1 MRSIQLGFLACTL
14 ACTAAHATDREF
26 KDIVTAISDEFHA
39 KPTHIPLMGLVNM
52 VTYVARPAGT
62 KHIDIAVFENLDQN
76 ERSGADLAQSV
87 RRAVGGSW
95 RPFVQVYSHHP
106 GHEET
111 TFVYLRMEGHDCK
124 LLVTNIESNEATVVQ
139 LQLNPEALQKWML
152 SPRESAEH
160 HYGPRAQDKP
170 QSQDEP

>member
-1 MRSIQLGFLACTL
+1 MRFIQVGFLAL

-62 KHIDIAVFENLDQN
+62 KHIDIAVFENLDAH
-76 ERSGADLAQSV
+76 ERSGADMAQSV
-87 RRAVGGSW
+87 RRAVGSAW
-95 RPFVQVYSHHP
+95 RPFVQVHSNRS

-111 TFVYLRMEGHDCK
+111 TFVYMRMEGHDCK
-124 LLVTNIESNEATVVQ
+124 LLIANIESKEATVVQ
-139 LQLNPEALQKWML
+139 LKLNPEALQKWIV
-152 SPRESAEH
+152 SPGESATH
-160 HYGPRAQDKP
+160 HYGAQDAERDRDR
-170 QSQDEP
+170 DEP